1 MSSKYFLII
10 REVNAIFKQYN
21 TKMTLRQVYYRLI
34 AKHIIP
40 NTVSQYKY
48 LSKILVKARED
59 NEIKHNM
66 IEDRVRTTI
75 GDDNGWNNP
84 TDFLTEIEEWFRKA
98 WMDFTMPMWT
108 NQPQRVE
115 VWVEKDALSRL
126 ISEIAMQYKLRTCP
140 SRGYSSYTYLKEAV
154 ERLLPFKDKEIV
166 ILYLGDYDPSGL
178 DITRDLEE
186 RLSRYGLSG
195 ISIKRIALNLDQI
208 MK

>member
-21 TKMTLRQVYYRLI
+21 TKMTLRQVYYRLV

-84 TDFLTEIEEWFRKA
+84 TDFLTEIEEWFRNA
-98 WMDFTMPMWT
+98 WKMNVLGFL
-108 NQPQRVE
+108 E
-115 VWVEKDALSRL
+115 VAQSL
-126 ISEIAMQYKLRTCP
+126 
-140 SRGYSSYTYLKEAV
+140 GYSSA
-154 ERLLPFKDKEIV
+154 
-166 ILYLGDYDPSGL
+166 
-178 DITRDLEE
+178 
-186 RLSRYGLSG
+186 
-195 ISIKRIALNLDQI
+195 
-208 MK
+208 